1 MAIINFAR
9 REIEAKVV
17 YYGPALSGKTTNVKA
32 AFGCVPDGQRG
43 QLSTLS
49 TEDERTLFFDYAPIT
64 LGKIAGF
71 AAHFKLFSVPGQAF
85 YTETRKAVLQGADAV
100 VFVADS
106 SPDRAESNRA
116 SLADL
121 EANLKAHGV
130 KLSEIPFVIQLN
142 KRDEPGARSIK
153 EMGADLNPLGVPM
166 IEAVALTGEGVERTL
181 RTVTQIAADR
191 IRDNL
196 AGHKTAVQLNAVE
209 REEREDDSS
218 VILKQLAE
226 ISKVRG
232 GEEQRAKD
240 ALARGEVEV
249 DDVDAFLF
257 KNVER
262 DPSPGGR
269 LSLDEPPPAPA
280 PRTRRPLPPQY
291 LKLPPI
297 APVELGFLTPYILN
311 WSAVELIDAYVTP
324 EGGVDVVMLIKDK
337 GGPRNG
343 VYTVNLVPKVKET
356 AVTAPMAEPVV
367 RSVARST
374 NTKTGETPRPG
385 DSSRGG
391 ESKGSDPKPS
401 DPRARRN
408 NAAAPEPVELSPAAI
423 EPLPAGRNPLVM
435 FAVVMIVGLALG
447 LGMGI
452 VFGG

>member
-32 AFGCVPDGQRG
+32 AFGCVPEGQRG

-106 SPDRAESNRA
+106 APDRAEANRA

-142 KRDEPGARSIK
+142 KRDEPGARSVK
-153 EMGADLNPLGVPM
+153 EMGADLNRLGAPM
-166 IEAVALTGEGVERTL
+166 IEAVALTGEGVEITL

-209 REEREDDSS
+209 REEREDDAS

-232 GEEQRAKD
+232 VEEQRAKD

-262 DPSPGGR
+262 EPSPSGR
-269 LSLDEPPPAPA
+269 LSVDEPPPAPA
-280 PRTRRPLPPQY
+280 PRTRRPLPQQY

-311 WSAVELIDAYVTP
+311 WSAVELIDAYITP
-324 EGGVDVVMLIKDK
+324 EGGVDVVLLIKDK

-356 AVTAPMAEPVV
+356 AATAPMAEPVV
-367 RSVARST
+367 RSVARPS

-385 DSSRGG
+385 ESSRGG
-391 ESKGSDPKPS
+391 ESVGSAPKPS
-401 DPRARRN
+401 DPRARRGGN
-408 NAAAPEPVELSPAAI
+408 AAPEPVELSEASI
-423 EPLPAGRNPLVM
+423 EALPAGRNPLVM